1 METLKIVFTGGP
13 CAGKTTLIKMLKK
26 YFKENNINFLSIS
39 ETATDLLSS
48 EFNKN
53 TLNNIYNF
61 QEYILERQIFK
72 ESEVDKLLKLNKKNK
87 FVVLYD
93 RGLLDNKAYL
103 SDYTEFD
110 KLLSSHKLSEID
122 ILYNYDIV
130 FDLITTADCDPSKY
144 TLSTNCERTESLR
157 EAIELDKKTSNAWV
171 GHKSMKIINSSISI
185 DEAFNI
191 IKNIVDELLK
201 GITTKEITKMK
212 ICNTLEDFQEYDDN
226 NSRLFRVSENKI
238 NGIRK
243 EFIYKIYK
251 KKYKNSYIYELKV
264 YKKDGNIERI
274 YFDSKISESE
284 YVEILNKYDIKSYNE
299 YYELMFVENRQ
310 EYDVKF
316 YEDKTTLEYEENK
329 LNQEFVLP
337 SVIKLKEEKKT
348 LIKEKQNIGMV

>member
-26 YFKENNINFLSIS
+26 YFKENNINFLSMS

-61 QEYILERQIFK
+61 QECILERQLFK
-72 ESEVDKLLKLNKKNK
+72 ESEVDKLLKLNKKNN
-87 FVVLYD
+87 FIVLYD
-93 RGLLDNKAYL
+93 RGILDNKAYL
-103 SDYTEFD
+103 NDYTEFD
-110 KLLSSHKLSEID
+110 KLLSTHKISELD

-144 TLSTNCERTESLR
+144 TLATNCERTESLT

-171 GHKSMKIINSSISI
+171 GHKNMKIINSSISI

-191 IKNIVDELLK
+191 IKNIIDELLK
-201 GITTKEITKMK
+201 GITTKEIKRVK
-212 ICNTLEDFQEYDDN
+212 IFNTLEDFKEYDDN
-226 NSRLFRVSENKI
+226 NSRLFIVNEMKV

-243 EFIYKIYK
+243 EFIYKLYKKIYK
-251 KKYKNSYIYELKV
+251 DSYIFEFKV
-264 YKKDGNIERI
+264 YKKDGNSEII

-284 YVEILNKYDIKSYNE
+284 YVEILTKYGVKSFNN
-299 YYELMFVENRQ
+299 YYELRFVENRQ
-310 EYDVKF
+310 EYCVKICGD
-316 YEDKTTLEYEENK
+316 EATLEYEENK
-329 LNQEFVLP
+329 LNKEFVLP
-337 SVIKLKEEKKT
+337 SVIKLKEENKV
-348 LIKEKQNIGMV
+348 LIKEK